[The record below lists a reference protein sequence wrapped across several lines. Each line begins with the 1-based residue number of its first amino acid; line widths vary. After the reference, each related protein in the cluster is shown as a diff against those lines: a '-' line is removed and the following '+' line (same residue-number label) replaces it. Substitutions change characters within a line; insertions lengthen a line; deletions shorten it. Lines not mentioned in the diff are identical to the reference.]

1 MGDLKRWLGDRTRGS
16 IIGSFR
22 VPGEN
27 DNGRRVVEFC
37 TERGLCV
44 GNTYSKHRSLHK
56 YTRVARDKDGVEVKS
71 MIDLVLVKKDMLH
84 YVQDVGEQMT
94 WFCMVSQRRG

>member
-1 MGDLKRWLGDRTRGS
+1 MFEEKRFG
-16 IIGSFR
+16 
-22 VPGEN
+22 
-27 DNGRRVVEFC
+27 
-37 TERGLCV
+37 
-44 GNTYSKHRSLHK
+44 YQ
-56 YTRVARDKDGVEVKS
+56 ARDKDGVEVKS